1 MIMIAN
7 SVNLNKAIK
16 RNKQRAFTLLEVL
29 VALAVLT
36 MGLGAVIKVAS
47 SQSSQ
52 LLYLKNK
59 TLALW
64 VANNKA
70 NEVKLKDWPDVGTS
84 SGNELM
90 ANQKWRWKLKVSDTA
105 DKDIRRLDIE
115 VNRENDDGEPVVRFI
130 SFAGNQD
137 SKSKAQ

>member
-7 SVNLNKAIK
+7 SVNVNKKIK
-16 RNKQRAFTLLEVL
+16 YYKQRAFTLLEVL

-64 VANNKA
+64 VASNKA
-70 NEVKLKDWPDVGTS
+70 NEVRLKEWPGVGTS

-90 ANQKWRWKLKVSDTA
+90 ADQKWTWKLKVSNTE

-115 VNRENDDGEPVVRFI
+115 VNRENDEGEPVVRFI
-130 SFAGNQD
+130 SFTGNQT
-137 SKSKAQ
+137 SKKKAQ